1 MNASAKLR
9 VKPRVKVVAFL
20 GGGRITAALVA
31 GLRCSGYFGAIVVH
45 DRHPEKLQKLR
56 REFGVIA
63 EGDLQSAVASA
74 RLLLIAVRP
83 ASMIELLEAIGK
95 LRRQTIVVSLAAGI
109 LLAEL
114 RGKLG
119 PLAKW
124 VRAMP
129 SPTCRTGLGLTALA
143 FDRATP
149 ARARKQVRR
158 FFARVGA
165 VLEIPERQF
174 DAFTVTYSASQGY
187 HALATLS
194 SAAMRLGLDRA
205 TALTAASHALGDAI
219 LSWRVGESSL
229 NDLLKEAATP
239 GGIAATVTA
248 TMDAA
253 GYPRI
258 VEHALLAGMARA
270 RLRRPAKKGHPA
282 IRGW

>member
-1 MNASAKLR
+1 VNASAKLR
-9 VKPRVKVVAFL
+9 VKPSVKAIVFL
-20 GGGRITAALVA
+20 GGGRITTALVA
-31 GLRCSGYFGAIVVH
+31 GLRRSGYRAAIVVH
-45 DRHPEKLQKLR
+45 DRHPGKVQKLR

-63 EGDLQSAVASA
+63 EGDLRRAVASA
-74 RLLLIAVRP
+74 GTLLIAVRP
-83 ASMIELLEAIGK
+83 ASVSDLLEAIGK
-95 LRRQTIVVSLAAGI
+95 LRKQTIVVSLAAGI
-109 LLAEL
+109 LLAEV
-114 RGKLG
+114 RGQLG

-143 FDRATP
+143 FDRGTP
-149 ARARKQVRR
+149 ARARKQARR

-174 DAFTVTYSASQGY
+174 DAFTVAYSASHGY
-187 HALATLS
+187 HALATLL

-219 LSWRVGESSL
+219 LSWRLGESSL
-229 NDLLKEAATP
+229 NDLRKEAATP
-239 GGIAATVTA
+239 GGIAATVVA

-270 RLRRPAKKGHPA
+270 RLRPDKKGQPA
-282 IRGW
+282 TRSS